1 MFRAI
6 KYSLSLV
13 AALTANLSFGAWDDL
28 NMSPGATQ
36 LSQEIF
42 GLHMTVFYV
51 CLAIGIAVLLAMAFI
66 LFKYRK
72 KEGVKPADF
81 DDSTALEI
89 TWTVLF
95 ALILIVLAVPATSVM
110 IKAYD
115 DQEGDIKAPTFGAG
129 LRFGGYG
136 FDFGYTAGNKSHP
149 RSNSLFFSISAEI

>member
-72 KEGVKPADF
+72 KEGIKPV
-81 DDSTALEI
+81 SYTHL
-89 TWTVLF
+89 TL
-95 ALILIVLAVPATSVM
+95 
-110 IKAYD
+110 
-115 DQEGDIKAPTFGAG
+115 PTTN
-129 LRFGGYG
+129 RV
-136 FDFGYTAGNKSHP
+136 
-149 RSNSLFFSISAEI
+149 

>member
-13 AALTANLSFGAWDDL
+13 AALTANLSFAAWDDL

-95 ALILIVLAVPATSVM
+95 AVSYTHLTL
-110 IKAYD
+110 
-115 DQEGDIKAPTFGAG
+115 PT
-129 LRFGGYG
+129 
-136 FDFGYTAGNKSHP
+136 TCTV
-149 RSNSLFFSISAEI
+149 

>member
-6 KYSLSLV
+6 KFTLSLL
-13 AALTANLSFGAWDDL
+13 AALTANFSFGAWDDV

-42 GLHMTVFYV
+42 GLNMTVFYV

-72 KEGVKPADF
+72 KEGVEPADF

-95 ALILIVLAVPATSVM
+95 ALILIVL
-110 IKAYD
+110 
-115 DQEGDIKAPTFGAG
+115 
-129 LRFGGYG
+129 
-136 FDFGYTAGNKSHP
+136 
-149 RSNSLFFSISAEI
+149 SLIHI